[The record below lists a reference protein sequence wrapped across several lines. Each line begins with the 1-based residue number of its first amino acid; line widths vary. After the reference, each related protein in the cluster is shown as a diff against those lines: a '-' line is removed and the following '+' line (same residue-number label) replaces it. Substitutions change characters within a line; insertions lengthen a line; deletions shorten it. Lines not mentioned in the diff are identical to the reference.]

1 VLSRDRRA
9 VGQDAE
15 VLRSSV
21 RLLGRHDL
29 EEALELCSRDLVAN
43 LFVAS
48 RLHAARRRGAGG
60 EFWGWYES
68 GALWSMCWAGANLV
82 PVECTPEAIEVFA
95 ERARRQGRQ
104 CSSIVGPADA
114 VLSLWDLLEPS
125 WGPARDVRGS
135 QPLMV
140 IDGPPLVPPDPLVRA
155 TAIEDIPVVT
165 PACVAMF
172 TEEVGYS
179 PVAAD
184 GGTLYNAQ
192 VAGLVTSGRSLSRIE
207 DGPRG
212 REVVFKA
219 ELGSVIPEGAQV
231 QGVWVNPHYRGRGL
245 AAPGMAAVVQIVRS
259 RFAPSVSLY
268 VNDYN
273 VRAVRTY
280 ERVGFRQV
288 GTFATV
294 LF

>member
-1 VLSRDRRA
+1 M
-9 VGQDAE
+9 GQDAG

-21 RLLGRHDL
+21 RLLGRPDL
-29 EEALELCSRDLVAN
+29 DEALALCARDLVAN

-48 RLHAARRRGAGG
+48 RLHAAQRRGASG
-60 EFWGWYES
+60 EFWGWFDGGELRS
-68 GALWSMCWAGANLV
+68 LCWAGANLV
-82 PVECTPEAIEVFA
+82 PVEATPEAVEVFA
-95 ERARRQGRQ
+95 DRARRQGRQ

-114 VLSLWDLLEPS
+114 VIPLWRLLEGS
-125 WGPARDVRGS
+125 WGPARDVRAV

-140 IDGPPLVPPDPLVRA
+140 IDGPPAVPPDPLVRVT
-155 TAIEDIPVVT
+155 TAEDLPVVT

-179 PVAAD
+179 PVAVD
-184 GGTLYNAQ
+184 GGALYNAQ
-192 VAGLVTSGRSLSRIE
+192 VAGLVQAGRSLARIE

-219 ELGSVIPEGAQV
+219 EVGSVIPEGAQV
-231 QGVWVNPHYRGRGL
+231 QGVWVNPHHRGLGL
-245 AAPGMAAVVQIVRS
+245 AAPGMATVVDIVR
-259 RFAPSVSLY
+259 RRIAPTVSLY
-268 VNDYN
+268 VNDFN

-280 ERVGFRQV
+280 ERVGFRRI

-294 LF
+294 LL

>member
-1 VLSRDRRA
+1 
-9 VGQDAE
+9 
-15 VLRSSV
+15 V
-21 RLLGRHDL
+21 RVLGRHDVD
-29 EEALELCSRDLVAN
+29 EALEVCLRDPVAN
-43 LFVAS
+43 LFVIS
-48 RLHAARRRGAGG
+48 RLRGSRHRSTGG
-60 EFWGWYES
+60 EFWGWYDG
-68 GALWSMCWAGANLV
+68 GALRSLCWSGANLV
-82 PVECTPEAIEVFA
+82 PVDATEEAVDVFA
-95 ERARRQGRQ
+95 DRARRQGRQ

-114 VLSLWDLLEPS
+114 VLALWDLLAPT
-125 WGPARDVRGS
+125 WGPARDVRPR

-140 IDGPPLVPPDPLVRA
+140 IDGPPFVEPDPAVGPTDVADLDVL
-155 TAIEDIPVVT
+155 T

-179 PVAAD
+179 PVVVD
-184 GGTLYNAQ
+184 GGALYHAQ
-192 VAGLVTSGRSLSRIE
+192 VAGLVTSGRSLSRI
-207 DGPRG
+207 DNGPRG

-219 ELGSVIPEGAQV
+219 ELGSVISEGAQV
-231 QGVWVNPHYRGRGL
+231 QGVWVNPRYRGRNL
-245 AAPGMAAVVQIVRS
+245 AAPGMAAVVEYTRA

-280 ERVGFRQV
+280 ERVGFRRI

>member
-1 VLSRDRRA
+1 M
-9 VGQDAE
+9 GQDAQ

-21 RLLGRHDL
+21 RVLGRYDL
-29 EEALELCSRDLVAN
+29 DEALALCARDLVTN
-43 LFVAS
+43 LFVVS
-48 RLHAARRRGAGG
+48 RVHAALRRGAGG
-60 EFWGWYES
+60 EFWGWYDG
-68 GALWSMCWAGANLV
+68 GALRSLCWAGANLV
-82 PVECTPEAIEVFA
+82 PAEATPEALEVFA

-104 CSSIVGPADA
+104 CSSIVGPAAA
-114 VLSLWDLLEPS
+114 VLPLWRLLEPS
-125 WGPARDVRGS
+125 WGPARDVRAV

-140 IDGPPLVPPDPLVRA
+140 IEGPPLVAADPLVRVT
-155 TAIEDIPVVT
+155 TADDLPVLT

-179 PVAAD
+179 PVAVD
-184 GGTLYNAQ
+184 GGALYHAQ
-192 VAGLVTSGRSLSRIE
+192 VAGLVQAGRSLARID

-231 QGVWVNPHYRGRGL
+231 QGVWVNPHHRGRGL
-245 AAPGMAAVVQIVRS
+245 AAPGMAAVVESVRA
-259 RFAPSVSLY
+259 RIAPTVSLY